1 MSIAELRSLPA
12 EEKLEII
19 EQLWGD
25 FASGREGYSSPAWHG
40 EALAR
45 TEADFQKGRIGTV
58 DWEAAKTELRR
69 RFE

>member
-25 FASGREGYSSPAWHG
+25 FASGRESYSSPAWHG

-45 TEADFQKGRIGTV
+45 TEADFQKGRIGKV
-58 DWEAAKTELRR
+58 DWEDAKTELRR

>member
-25 FASGREGYSSPAWHG
+25 FAAGRESYTSPAWHG
-40 EALAR
+40 EVLSR
-45 TEADFQKGRIGTV
+45 TEDDFQKGGIETV
-58 DWEAAKTELRR
+58 DWEGAKAELRQ